1 MPSGCC
7 LLRIGERAALS
18 SIYAAVARFAGYPA
32 NVAGVLKQDWFF
44 QETRNFVQ
52 KLLAV

>member
-1 MPSGCC
+1 MPSGCY
-7 LLRIGERAALS
+7 LLRIGERATLS
-18 SIYAAVARFAGYPA
+18 MTCAAVARCAEYPA
-32 NVAGVLKQDWFF
+32 NVAGVLKQGWFF